1 MSSASCSE
9 GSAPNQTVSSFLP
22 QQIMLK
28 LKAHETYSFLALT
41 VVINSVEL
49 YSVYFETFCFPL
61 VHKLLCFLSV

>member
-1 MSSASCSE
+1 
-9 GSAPNQTVSSFLP
+9 
-22 QQIMLK
+22 MLK